1 MVYGFCTFV
10 SVYKHQ
16 NPEKI
21 LIKIKKM
28 TKKDFFIQV
37 EELLELEGELET
49 NDSTLIEDVLE
60 IDSLA
65 HITLISFI
73 KDELSF
79 DLKVEDFSKFNTLL
93 DVVNAI
99 GSSKFD

>member
-1 MVYGFCTFV
+1 MNKEAFY
-10 SVYKHQ
+10 S
-16 NPEKI
+16 EI
-21 LIKIKKM
+21 S
-28 TKKDFFIQV
+28 D
-37 EELLELEGELET
+37 LLELEGELET

-79 DLKVEDFSKFNTLL
+79 DLKAEDFSKFNTLL
-93 DVVNAI
+93 DMVNAI
-99 GSSKFD
+99 GASKFD

>member
-1 MVYGFCTFV
+1 MWIWSGLLLGINIV
-10 SVYKHQ
+10 
-16 NPEKI
+16 KI
-21 LIKIKKM
+21 LEMNKEVFYSEIS
-28 TKKDFFIQV
+28 D
-37 EELLELEGELET
+37 LLELEGELET

-79 DLKVEDFSKFNTLL
+79 DLKAEDF
-93 DVVNAI
+93 
-99 GSSKFD
+99 

>member
-1 MVYGFCTFV
+1 MWIRSGLLLGFDIV
-10 SVYKHQ
+10 
-16 NPEKI
+16 KI
-21 LIKIKKM
+21 LEMNKEAFYSEIS
-28 TKKDFFIQV
+28 D
-37 EELLELEGELET
+37 LLELEGELET

-79 DLKVEDFSKFNTLL
+79 DLKAEDFSKFNTLL
-93 DVVNAI
+93 DMVNAI
-99 GSSKFD
+99 GASKFD

>member
-1 MVYGFCTFV
+1 
-10 SVYKHQ
+10 
-16 NPEKI
+16 
-21 LIKIKKM
+21 M
-28 TKKDFFIQV
+28 TKKDFFIQI
-37 EELLELEGELET
+37 EELLELEGEIET

-79 DLKVEDFSKFNTLL
+79 DLKAEDFAKFNTLL
-93 DVVNAI
+93 DIVNAI
-99 GSSKFD
+99 GASKFD